1 MLVNRFLFFLVG
13 LIFGLG
19 LAVSSMINPNKIQ
32 NFLDIFGNWDP
43 SLIFVMLSATVVTFI
58 GYRLVSKLPKPKLSA
73 EFILPCTKSIDTK
86 LITGAAIFGIGWG
99 LSGFCPGPAIT
110 ALGLGVMDPIYVVVG
125 MVIGSACA
133 HILARISSFWA

>member
-1 MLVNRFLFFLVG
+1 MLVNRFLFFLIG

-43 SLIFVMLSATVVTFI
+43 SLIFVMLSATLVTFI
-58 GYRLVSKLPKPKLSA
+58 GYRLVSKLPKPKLST
-73 EFILPCTKSIDTK
+73 EFILPCIKSIDAK

-110 ALGLGVMDPIYVVVG
+110 ALGLGVMDPVYVVVG
-125 MVIGSACA
+125 MVIGSVC
-133 HILARISSFWA
+133 ARILTCKA